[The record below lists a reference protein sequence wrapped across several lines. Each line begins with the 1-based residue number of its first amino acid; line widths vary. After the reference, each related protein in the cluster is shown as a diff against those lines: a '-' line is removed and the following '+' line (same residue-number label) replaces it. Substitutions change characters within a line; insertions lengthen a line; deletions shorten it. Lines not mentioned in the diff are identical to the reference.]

1 LSNPNKHTH
10 TIKERIQIKS
20 VSNTSEMHTRRKK
33 HITYIQTSKETQQL
47 YPNAERNTTNI
58 PKRRK
63 KHNKYTQTQKETQQD
78 TLM

>member
-1 LSNPNKHTH
+1 
-10 TIKERIQIKS
+10 
-20 VSNTSEMHTRRKK
+20 MHTRRKK